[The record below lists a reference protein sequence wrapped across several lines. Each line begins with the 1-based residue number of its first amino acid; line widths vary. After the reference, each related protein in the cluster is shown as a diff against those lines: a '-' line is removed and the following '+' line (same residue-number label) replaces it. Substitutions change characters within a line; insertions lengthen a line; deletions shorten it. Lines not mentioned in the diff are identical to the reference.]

1 LGRATDLNVIEFENN
16 DPDFS
21 WDAVN
26 NGSISVAE
34 FAVLYVGG
42 CPTGDDT
49 LFFNSDGS
57 HEVVYNDGS
66 MGDDG
71 GDGDFNFGADSDSP
85 DADLY
90 DMGLFIIGDSVG
102 GGLVPDFGAQV
113 AMNIYTETDD
123 YVANVSPAIGECG
136 FDILRNIALG
146 AYRDGGCPGTPVDI
160 FGEMITHSMSDT
172 DFAATPG
179 TPGAAIGL
187 DIIQTEVGAYDPL
200 YGDFKLIQWEVVN
213 RDAVAKG
220 PIFVGSQADWDING
234 GTNNGI
240 VSDNFN
246 GYVLYGGSVN
256 TIGYGQLDPN
266 MRSSYSGVDPSA
278 NSPHKLWVLSNPNRV
293 YTNTWDWGDED
304 KKQTIYNEIVN
315 GAPRLVDG
323 PGTEDQSGQITHK
336 PINLGPNGSAT
347 VHQAVFGVD
356 ASSGDGLVIEA
367 NAVSLAK
374 RAARWAGFARGDV
387 NDDGVVDLAD
397 VCWLQGGNP
406 IYPAAYSGDVDAD
419 GDNDAADIARLLSF
433 VSGNAGDQPAGAWR
447 F

>member
-1 LGRATDLNVIEFENN
+1 
-16 DPDFS
+16 
-21 WDAVN
+21 
-26 NGSISVAE
+26 
-34 FAVLYVGG
+34 
-42 CPTGDDT
+42 
-49 LFFNSDGS
+49 
-57 HEVVYNDGS
+57 
-66 MGDDG
+66 
-71 GDGDFNFGADSDSP
+71 
-85 DADLY
+85 
-90 DMGLFIIGDSVG
+90 
-102 GGLVPDFGAQV
+102 
-113 AMNIYTETDD
+113 
-123 YVANVSPAIGECG
+123 
-136 FDILRNIALG
+136 
-146 AYRDGGCPGTPVDI
+146 
-160 FGEMITHSMSDT
+160 MSDT

-356 ASSGDGLVIEA
+356 ASSGNAVVIEA

-374 RAARWAGFARGDV
+374 LAARWAGFARGDV